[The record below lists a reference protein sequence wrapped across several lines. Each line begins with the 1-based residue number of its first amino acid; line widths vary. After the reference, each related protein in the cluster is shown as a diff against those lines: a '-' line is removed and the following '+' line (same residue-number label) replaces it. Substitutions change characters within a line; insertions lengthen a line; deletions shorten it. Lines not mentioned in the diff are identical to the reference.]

1 MRGGNHL
8 LGVTW
13 MVILWGSKHKTL
25 YGMMQRVTPG
35 TGVWVNLLLVTSL
48 QCPGSQ
54 IWACIWSQATDA
66 IFDTRRSDSI
76 IKYWAKH
83 LDSFDLML
91 LGNVLK
97 KKVFKQSGYKGV
109 WCIKRAS
116 VTALN
121 LSIMMG
127 VGCISAQNILLS
139 GRMTQ
144 TRSKKCA
151 PEWWLFLCSV

>member
-1 MRGGNHL
+1 
-8 LGVTW
+8 
-13 MVILWGSKHKTL
+13 
-25 YGMMQRVTPG
+25 
-35 TGVWVNLLLVTSL
+35 
-48 QCPGSQ
+48 
-54 IWACIWSQATDA
+54 
-66 IFDTRRSDSI
+66 
-76 IKYWAKH
+76 
-83 LDSFDLML
+83 ML

-151 PEWWLFLCSV
+151 PE